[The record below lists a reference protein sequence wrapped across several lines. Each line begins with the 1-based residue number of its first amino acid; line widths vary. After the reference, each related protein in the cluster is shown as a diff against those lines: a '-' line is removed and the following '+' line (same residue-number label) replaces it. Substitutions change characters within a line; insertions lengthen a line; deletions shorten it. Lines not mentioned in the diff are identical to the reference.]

1 MKNATKAKTLQ
12 KPQRVNN
19 RKTAVHEKHNKG
31 QDIMGTTIGKQFY
44 MKNITK
50 AKTLWE
56 LQ

>member
-31 QDIMGTTIGKQFY
+31 QDIMGTTIGKQLY
-44 MKNITK
+44 MKNTTK
-50 AKTLWE
+50 AKTLRE